1 MFPPNNTNCSGDLTM
16 HTPSFRLSVLAAAVA
31 ASLLPGTARA
41 QLELEEIIVT
51 AQKRAE
57 SLQDVPISL
66 TAIQGD
72 QIKAAGVQDM
82 TKIAQYVPNLHIDVA
97 AINTNI
103 YMRGVGSGNN
113 QGFEQSVGM
122 YIDGIYMGR
131 GHQYRTGFLDIERV
145 EILRGPQGTLFGRN
159 TVAGAVNITTASP
172 TPGDETSGE
181 FAVSAEENGGYVAE
195 GFLSGSLSDTFA
207 ARLAAKYR
215 ETDGYIDN
223 TFRDQKEP
231 QNESSTYRLTLAWQ
245 PSDALDVNLKYGHAD
260 EDIVG
265 AASSTWLFLNAT
277 ERAAQVPR
285 RSAFAT
291 IAYNLMDRYF
301 PGFKDYAADEWTTFK
316 DGGYGN
322 DGVQD
327 IGRYPDGTETKV
339 DNLALKVD
347 YQIGE
352 YTLTSIT
359 GESKY
364 KFQAGA
370 DVDWL
375 PLQFIHRDDDQKF
388 DQFSQELRFVS
399 PGGQFFDFMVGAY
412 YDKSKVDIDRLVVL
426 DLNMDELVPGAFG
439 GLNSLFTAL
448 TAGRYNPEQI
458 ARNHRYELESESWAA
473 FAQGTFNFT
482 DDLRMTLGLR
492 YTKEDK
498 DVESVQFL
506 ADDTAGYDTP
516 SDNFF
521 LHRIQA
527 QNFNAYSYNYQADR
541 STDDL
546 IPAVTVQWDLSDD
559 SMLYA
564 SFSQGF
570 KSGGFTDA
578 DDGEPADLEVAT
590 YPCTPGQPIESC
602 YDPTKPNEDF
612 EFDDESV
619 DAFEVGGKHT
629 LLDGAM
635 TFNWAAFYTQYDN
648 LQTAI
653 FKGVG
658 FTTTNAGS
666 SEITG
671 LEVDTRWRATENL
684 TLGANAA
691 WLDATYDDFKDAPCT
706 ALQLDA
712 DPLCG
717 TPNGISN
724 NDLSGEAT
732 LYASDYSAS
741 LIWDY
746 VYPMDSVELFV
757 AGEVNYRDDF
767 NSGGDNDTLD
777 VIEAYTL
784 VNLRLGVRAENWEV
798 MAYGRNIFDEEYFSQ
813 SFDTPVLA
821 GSHSRFMQEGAVFG
835 VRGKYTF

>member
-1 MFPPNNTNCSGDLTM
+1 MTRHPA
-16 HTPSFRLSVLAAAVA
+16 RVSVLAAAVA
-31 ASLLPGTARA
+31 IALMPVTARA

-51 AQKRAE
+51 AQKRTE

-66 TAIQGD
+66 SAIQGET
-72 QIKAAGVQDM
+72 IKEAGIQDM
-82 TKIAQYVPNLHIDVA
+82 VKLAAYVPNLHIDNA

-131 GHQYRTGFLDIERV
+131 GHQYRTGFLDLERV
-145 EILRGPQGTLFGRN
+145 EVLRGPQGTLFGRN
-159 TVAGAVNITTASP
+159 TVAGAVNIVTASP
-172 TPGDETSGE
+172 TPGDATSGE
-181 FAVSAEENGGYVAE
+181 LALNAEENGGYGAE
-195 GFLSGSLSDTFA
+195 GFISGSLTDTLA
-207 ARLAAKYR
+207 ARFAMKYR
-215 ETDGYIDN
+215 ESDGYVDN
-223 TFRDQKEP
+223 TFLDRDEP
-231 QNESSTYRLTLAWQ
+231 ENESTTYRVTLAWQ
-245 PSDALDVNLKYGHAD
+245 PTADLDVNFKYSHAD
-260 EDIVG
+260 EDITG
-265 AASSTWLFLNAT
+265 APSSTWLFLDAA
-277 ERAAQVPR
+277 ERAEQVPR
-285 RSAFAT
+285 RSAFAS
-291 IAYNLMDRYF
+291 IAYNIMDRFY

-322 DGVQD
+322 DGQLE
-327 IGRYPDGTETKV
+327 IGRYPDSNDSEV
-339 DNLALKVD
+339 DNYVLNVD
-347 YQIGE
+347 YQIGD
-352 YTLTSIT
+352 YTLTSVT
-359 GESKY
+359 GQSGYE
-364 KFQAGA
+364 FQAGA

-375 PLQFIHRDDDQKF
+375 PLQFIHRDDDQEF
-388 DQFSQELRFVS
+388 DQFSQELRFAS

-412 YDKSKVDIDRLVVL
+412 YDKSTVDIDRLVVL
-426 DLNMDELVPGAFG
+426 DLNMDDLVPQALG
-439 GLNSLFTAL
+439 GLNSLFTVL
-448 TAGRYNPEQI
+448 TGGQYNVEQI
-458 ARNHRYELESESWAA
+458 ARNHHYELDSESWAG

-482 DDLRMTLGLR
+482 EDLRLTLGVR

-506 ADDTAGYDTP
+506 ADDILGYDVP
-516 SDNFF
+516 SDNYY

-527 QNFNAYSYNYQADR
+527 TSFNAYEYNYKTDR

-546 IPAVTVQWDLSDD
+546 IPSVNLQWDVGDE
-559 SMLYA
+559 SMLYV

-578 DDGEPADLEVAT
+578 DDGEPGDLAIGT
-590 YPCTPGQPIESC
+590 YPCVPGQPIESC
-602 YDPTKPNEDF
+602 YDLTNPNEDF

-619 DAFEVGGKHT
+619 DAFEIGGKHT

-635 TFNWAAFYTQYDN
+635 TFNWAAFYTEYDN

-653 FKGVG
+653 FKGIG

-666 SEITG
+666 SEIMG
-671 LEVDTRWRATENL
+671 IELDTRWAATENL
-684 TLGANAA
+684 IVGISAA
-691 WLDATYDDFKDAPCT
+691 WLDATYDEFADAPCT

-717 TPNGISN
+717 TPGGVSN
-724 NDLSGEAT
+724 NDQSGEPT

-746 VYPMDSVELFV
+746 TYPLGGMDLF
-757 AGEVNYRDDF
+757 AGGEVNYRDDF
-767 NSGGDNDTLD
+767 NSAGDADPIDL
-777 VIEAYTL
+777 IEAYTL
-784 VNLRLGVRAENWEV
+784 VNLRLGVRAESWEV
-798 MAYGRNIFDEEYFSQ
+798 MAYGRNVFDEEYFSQ

-835 VRGKYTF
+835 VRGKYMF

>member
-1 MFPPNNTNCSGDLTM
+1 MLT
-16 HTPSFRLSVLAAAVA
+16 PELRRSILAAAIA

-41 QLELEEIIVT
+41 QLELDEIIVT
-51 AQKRAE
+51 AQKRQE

-66 TAIQGD
+66 TAIQGE
-72 QIKAAGVQDM
+72 QIKAAGIQDM
-82 TKIAQYVPNLHIDVA
+82 TRIAQYVPNLHIDVG

-103 YMRGVGSGNN
+103 YMRGAGSGNN

-122 YIDGIYMGR
+122 YIDGIFMGR
-131 GHQYRTGFLDIERV
+131 GHQYRTGFLDLERV
-145 EILRGPQGTLFGRN
+145 EVLRGPQGTLFGRN
-159 TVAGAVNITTASP
+159 TIAGAVNITTASP

-181 FAVSAEENGGYVAE
+181 LAVSAEENGGYIAE
-195 GFLSGSLSDTFA
+195 GFVSGSLSDTFA
-207 ARLAAKYR
+207 ARLAVKYR
-215 ETDGYIDN
+215 ETDGYVDN
-223 TFRDQKEP
+223 TFLGQQEP
-231 QNESSTYRLTLAWQ
+231 QNESSTFRLTLAWQ
-245 PSDALDVNLKYGHAD
+245 PSDALDVNLKYSHAD

-265 AASSTWLFLNAT
+265 APSSTWLFLNAA
-277 ERAAQVPR
+277 ERTAQVPN
-285 RSAFAT
+285 RSAFAR
-291 IAYNLMDRYF
+291 IAYSLMDQNF
-301 PGFKDYAADEWTTFK
+301 PGFENYAADKWTTFK

-322 DGVQD
+322 DGNQE
-327 IGRYPDGTETKV
+327 IGRYPDSTDTKV
-339 DNLALKVD
+339 DNLVLKVD

-375 PLQFIHRDDDQKF
+375 PLQFISRDDDQKF
-388 DQFSQELRFVS
+388 DQFSQELRFAS

-412 YDKSKVDIDRLVVL
+412 YDKSNVDIDRLVVL
-426 DLNMDELVPGAFG
+426 DANMDDLVPKGYG
-439 GLNSLFTAL
+439 GLNSLFSLL
-448 TAGRYNPEQI
+448 TARQYNVEQI
-458 ARNHRYELESESWAA
+458 GRNHQYELESESWAA
-473 FAQGTFNFT
+473 FAQGTVNFT
-482 DDLRMTLGLR
+482 DDLRLTLGVR

-498 DVESVQFL
+498 DVDSVQFL
-506 ADDTAGYDTP
+506 SDDILGYDTP
-516 SDNFF
+516 SDNYF

-527 QNFNAYSYNYQADR
+527 TSFNAYSFDYQADR

-546 IPAVTVQWDLSDD
+546 IPAVIVQWDVSDD

-578 DDGEPADLEVAT
+578 DDGEPGDLAVAT
-590 YPCTPGQPIESC
+590 YPCVPGQPIASC
-602 YDPTKPNEDF
+602 YDPTNPNKDF

-619 DAFEVGGKHT
+619 DALEIGGKHT

-658 FTTTNAGS
+658 FTTVNAGS
-666 SEITG
+666 SEIKG

-684 TLGANAA
+684 TVGLSAA
-691 WLDATYDDFKDAPCT
+691 WLDATYDDFTDAPCN
-706 ALQLDA
+706 AVQLDA

-717 TPNGISN
+717 TPTGRTS
-724 NDLSGEAT
+724 NDLSGEPT
-732 LYASDYSAS
+732 QYSSDYSAS
-741 LIWDY
+741 FTWDY
-746 VYPMDSVELFV
+746 VYPMGSVELF
-757 AGEVNYRDDF
+757 AGGEVNYRDEF
-767 NSGGDNDTLD
+767 YSSGDNDPIDLVKD
-777 VIEAYTL
+777 YTL
-784 VNLRLGVRAENWEV
+784 VNLRLGVRAENWEL
-798 MAYGRNIFDEEYFSQ
+798 MGYGRNIFDEEYFSQ

-835 VRGKYTF
+835 VRGKYSF